1 MAERRSVNV
10 CCGNRNDRDRTK
22 RASRCRAG
30 GGHTYFINVYPSE
43 AGVDFDLHI
52 YDQNGNLVSWD
63 ETPAADAHGT
73 VTPIITGPF
82 RIVVNSV
89 GGMAAYRVEIVG

>member
-1 MAERRSVNV
+1 MSVV
-10 CCGNRNDRDRTK
+10 ATGMIGTGQSEHLDVVLE
-22 RASRCRAG
+22 
-30 GGHTYFINVYPSE
+30 GGHTYFINVHPSE

-63 ETPAADAHGT
+63 ETLAADAHGT

>member
-1 MAERRSVNV
+1 MSVV
-10 CCGNRNDRDRTK
+10 
-22 RASRCRAG
+22 AAG
-30 GGHTYFINVYPSE
+30 MIGTGQSEHLDVVLEGGHPYFINVYPSE
-43 AGVDFDLHI
+43 SGVDFDLHI

>member
-1 MAERRSVNV
+1 MSCWRGAIHTSSTFIRLRQ
-10 CCGNRNDRDRTK
+10 
-22 RASRCRAG
+22 AS
-30 GGHTYFINVYPSE
+30 I
-43 AGVDFDLHI
+43 FDLHI

-73 VTPIITGPF
+73 VMPIITGPF

>member
-1 MAERRSVNV
+1 MAVVATGMIGTGQSQFLDVVLE
-10 CCGNRNDRDRTK
+10 
-22 RASRCRAG
+22 
-30 GGHTYFINVYPSE
+30 GGHTYWINVHPSE

-52 YDQNGNLVSWD
+52 YDQNGNVVSWD

-73 VTPIITGPF
+73 VTPLITGPF

-89 GGMAAYRVEIVG
+89 EGMAAYRVEIVG

>member
-1 MAERRSVNV
+1 MSVV
-10 CCGNRNDRDRTK
+10 ATGMIGTGQSQFLDVVLE
-22 RASRCRAG
+22 
-30 GGHTYFINVYPSE
+30 GGHTYWINVHPSE

-52 YDQNGNLVSWD
+52 YDQNGNVVSWD

-73 VTPIITGPF
+73 VTPLITGPF

-89 GGMAAYRVEIVG
+89 EGMAAYRVEIVG